1 MCVSGYSQGT
11 RWVPSRL
18 LSGLMLERWKAL
30 LYMWADVNW
39 SVGRHLSHIDEV
51 DHGASKGMI
60 AIHKDDVTRTART
73 IAAQERWTHT

>member
-1 MCVSGYSQGT
+1 
-11 RWVPSRL
+11 
-18 LSGLMLERWKAL
+18 
-30 LYMWADVNW
+30 MWADVNW